1 MVMMCS
7 IPLCKS
13 VASKKHNV
21 KLHKFPA
28 SEELRRIWIDRIMA
42 YYPNFKISKFSLV
55 CSKHFAEIDFFKTT
69 RSTSFSLCKDAVPS
83 LFDVDEC
90 VYVFNDGELDG
101 DSDITSLS
109 IVDVMETS
117 IGVTTP
123 ITVDGKEVT
132 PSKMNDSFDIVEVTP
147 SKMNVSFDI
156 VEVTPIYSFGK
167 DAVSPLLDGDSD
179 ITRPSIVDV
188 METSIG
194 VTTPTKMSNNSNISE
209 PSNADVMETSILDI
223 QVPVTPKRMT
233 NTSNKPMERKWV
245 FGDFKA
251 DDLNTPR
258 KRKRYWDISQQTV
271 SKYKCKTKLLQNK
284 NTWLTKKVKN
294 LCQLI
299 DHLKEENKIS
309 ESCFSHLKVC
319 IKNEI
324 NKKSN
329 KLTGLNS
336 NSD

>member
-1 MVMMCS
+1 MVLMCS

-13 VASKKHNV
+13 VASKQHNV

-28 SEELRRIWIDRIMA
+28 SEELRHLWIDRIKA

-55 CSKHFAEIDFFKTT
+55 CSKHFTEIDFFKTT
-69 RSTSFSLCKDAVPS
+69 RSTSFSLRKDAVPS

-101 DSDITSLS
+101 DSDITSPS

-123 ITVDGKEVT
+123 ITVDGMEVT

-147 SKMNVSFDI
+147 
-156 VEVTPIYSFGK
+156 TYSFCK

-179 ITRPSIVDV
+179 ITSPSIVDV

-194 VTTPTKMSNNSNISE
+194 VTTPIKMSNNSNISE
-209 PSNADVMETSILDI
+209 PSKADVMETSILDI
-223 QVPVTPKRMT
+223 QVPVTPKRMR

-258 KRKRYWDISQQTV
+258 KRKRYWDISQQNV
-271 SKYKCKTKLLQNK
+271 SKYKSKTKLLQNK

-309 ESCFSHLKVC
+309 ENCFSHLKVC
-319 IKNEI
+319 TKRI
-324 NKKSN
+324 NQKPYKY
-329 KLTGLNS
+329 TGLNS

>member
-1 MVMMCS
+1 METS
-7 IPLCKS
+7 IGVTTPIT
-13 VASKKHNV
+13 VDGMEVTPSKMN
-21 KLHKFPA
+21 
-28 SEELRRIWIDRIMA
+28 D
-42 YYPNFKISKFSLV
+42 
-55 CSKHFAEIDFFKTT
+55 
-69 RSTSFSLCKDAVPS
+69 SFDIVEVTPIYSFGKDAVSP
-83 LFDVDEC
+83 L
-90 VYVFNDGELDG
+90 LDG
-101 DSDITSLS
+101 DSDITSPP

-123 ITVDGKEVT
+123 ITVDGMEVT
-132 PSKMNDSFDIVEVTP
+132 PSKMND
-147 SKMNVSFDI
+147 SFDI

-179 ITRPSIVDV
+179 ITRPSIVNV

-194 VTTPTKMSNNSNISE
+194 VISPTKMSNNSNISE
-209 PSNADVMETSILDI
+209 PSNADVMETSIADI

-299 DHLKEENKIS
+299 NHLKEENKIS
-309 ESCFSHLKVC
+309 ESCFSHLKVRT
-319 IKNEI
+319 KNEI
-324 NKKSN
+324 NQKPN
-329 KLTGLNS
+329 KYTGLNS